1 MAKNLAPAGQFSV
14 DGAVAFLPP
23 PRGYYR

>member
-14 DGAVAFLPP
+14 DGGVGLFS
-23 PRGYYR
+23 